1 MTIVFNN
8 ISKKFARNT
17 EHEVDALDTISFTVE
32 EHEFVAIVGP
42 SGCGK
47 TTLLRI
53 VAGLI
58 KQDTGEIIYK
68 GIHNPKAVLVF
79 QDKGLLPWLTVLDN
93 ICLGLE
99 LQHVPKVIREKR
111 ALDYMKLVK
120 LEGFEKHYPHEL
132 SGGMQQR
139 VALARAF
146 LTNPD
151 ILLMDEPFGALD
163 AQTRTILQEELLGLW
178 FREQKTVLFVTHD
191 VDEAILLSDR
201 IIVLTDR
208 PGKIQRIIDIPMSRP
223 RNLKLK
229 DEPKFLEIRG
239 EIWKLLEQEVRKE
252 LELN

>member
-223 RNLKLK
+223 RDLKLK
-229 DEPKFLEIRG
+229 DDPRFLEIRG

-252 LELN
+252 LELS